1 LALFLSHIFYYF
13 QSLFEGV
20 SLDIPL
26 LPIANF
32 VNNIVKILSGED
44 PLALKKQLQTGKI
57 LQGEIINL
65 LPKGKATLSIA
76 GQKVVAELP
85 KLKTQDNSI
94 GVKPEHSFKLKQKI
108 YARVEKIGPEPVL
121 KLVPPTE
128 QKIQEESYTTSIS
141 RKNKPEIL
149 KYEKFNELKLS
160 PDKVLQVKV
169 NHVADTNSLSV
180 NFEGQEFLVKAEN
193 AKLYRPDTS
202 VRIQFEKTDIG
213 FKPTFIDPLVKPDTV
228 DLELV
233 KSYLPSRTPLG
244 KLVGELTRDI
254 LGSPVLKELK
264 VSPQLLEKLRETLKV
279 LTPKPGITP
288 DEVEIKEQM
297 EKSGVRYE
305 AKLKQFLTQ
314 TEKSK
319 IGQELTKD
327 LKGQLLELLQ
337 VTEKNIKSLPKQNQS
352 QKIFDFQQQV
362 KVSVDSIE
370 LNQLSSRIS
379 TQENQPLVLQIPNP
393 LSPGDKTI
401 NLFIRED
408 SEGEQGGNNED
419 KNNYNMAFFL
429 NLSALGSVKINA
441 NVGPENLA
449 VSMEVEQ
456 DDVADFIQNNS
467 VEFEQHMKK
476 KDLNATVECCTRKEV
491 IPIKDN
497 LIELLV
503 SQNTSL
509 LSVKT

>member
-1 LALFLSHIFYYF
+1 
-13 QSLFEGV
+13 
-20 SLDIPL
+20 LDIPS
-26 LPIANF
+26 LPFANF
-32 VNNIVKILSGED
+32 VNKLVKILSGED
-44 PLALKKQLQTGKI
+44 PLALKKQLQTGKL

-76 GQKVVAELP
+76 GQKVVAELA

-94 GVKPEHSFKLKQKI
+94 DVKPEYSFKLKQKI
-108 YARVEKIGPEPVL
+108 YARVEKTGPEPVL
-121 KLVPPTE
+121 MLVPPPQ
-128 QKIQEESYTTSIS
+128 QKIQEESYTTSLS

-149 KYEKFNELKLS
+149 KTEQFNKLKIS
-160 PDKVLQVKV
+160 PNKVVQVKV
-169 NHVADTNSLSV
+169 NNVADTNSLLV
-180 NFEGQEFLVKAEN
+180 TFKDKEFIVKTED

-202 VRIQFEKTDIG
+202 IRIQFKKTDIG
-213 FKPTFIDPLVKPDTV
+213 VKPILLDPPIKPDTV
-228 DLELV
+228 DLKLV
-233 KSYLPSRTPLG
+233 KPYLPTRTPLG
-244 KLVGELTRDI
+244 KLVGELTRNI

-264 VSPQLLEKLRETLKV
+264 VPPQLVEKLSETLGV

-288 DEVEIKEQM
+288 DEVEIEEQV

-305 AKLKQFLTQ
+305 AKVKQFLRQ
-314 TEKSK
+314 TENSK
-319 IGQELTKD
+319 VRKELNKD

-337 VTEKNIKSLPKQNQS
+337 VTEKNIKSLPKQNLN
-352 QKIFDFQQQV
+352 QKISDFQQRV

-408 SEGEQGGNNED
+408 LEGEQDGNNED
-419 KNNYNMAFFL
+419 KKNYNMAFFL
-429 NLSALGSVKINA
+429 NLSSLGSVKINA
-441 NVGPENLA
+441 NVGPDKLA

-456 DDVADFIQNNS
+456 DDVADFIHSNS
-467 VEFEQHMKK
+467 VEFEQLMKK
-476 KDLNATVECCTRKEV
+476 KDLNTSVECCTLKEV
-491 IPIKDN
+491 SPIKDN